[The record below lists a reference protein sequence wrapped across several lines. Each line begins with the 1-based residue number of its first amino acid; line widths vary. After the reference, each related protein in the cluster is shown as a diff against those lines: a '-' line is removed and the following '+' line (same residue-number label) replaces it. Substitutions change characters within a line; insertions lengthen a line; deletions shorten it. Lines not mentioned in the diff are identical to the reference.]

1 MAARL
6 RPAHSLY
13 SDSMRVI
20 LVNWAR
26 IWDGA
31 GIGGGVN
38 GYAQALALE
47 LVDQGHEVYW
57 ICSGQTHI
65 GGQPLHA
72 RRHPDWL
79 GVRVVEIIN
88 SPVMSPSIVQFK
100 GPDAEASSPELES
113 LFARMI
119 EWIEPAVVH
128 FHNIEGLSA
137 GCVAVARAAGGTRGG
152 SPAVVY
158 SLHNYHTICPQVY
171 LLRGHRTL
179 CTDARGGL
187 ACEGCIPT
195 PDLEDTRAT
204 REAEWSPPAKETPT
218 IKAVGAD
225 ISALFRGTAPTRHP
239 PGETIEG
246 FGDLS
251 RPASMEA
258 SADTR
263 GRTARVLAER
273 GPLSERA
280 RPLPVLNDVVR
291 DPSIG
296 SPVNAY
302 GFRRRA
308 MVDALNACDAVLAVS
323 EFVNR
328 KFASMGVRPELLRT
342 QHIGTT
348 LNRIVERRRALAF
361 APPPFDAVSPRPIR
375 MLFMGVNHWY
385 KGLPFFLDTLETL
398 EPEVLS
404 RFHLSIYAQGADQTE
419 WMVRR
424 LEPRL
429 AGVKVQYGYDQADIP
444 WMLGGQDLGVVPSV
458 WWDNAPQTVFEFFAC
473 SVPVLAAAVGG
484 IPDFV
489 SHGVNGLL
497 FRGNDAEDLA
507 AQLRRLAADPSMLT
521 AMRRN
526 VRPPKDIGE
535 HARELVSVYSECARA
550 RGRSSVTVVE
560 SSPIAQRGQPGA
572 TC

>member
-1 MAARL
+1 
-6 RPAHSLY
+6 
-13 SDSMRVI
+13 MRVI
-20 LVNWAR
+20 LVNWSR

-38 GYAQALALE
+38 GYAQALALD
-47 LVDQGHEVYW
+47 LVDLGHEVYW
-57 ICSGQTHI
+57 ICSGQTYVT
-65 GGQPLHA
+65 GQPLHA

-88 SPVMSPSIVQFK
+88 SPVMAPSIVQFK

-113 LFARMI
+113 LFARLI
-119 EWIEPAVVH
+119 EWIGPDVVH

-137 GCVAVARAAGGTRGG
+137 GCVAAAKGAGGGRGA
-152 SPAVVY
+152 PTVLY

-187 ACEGCIPT
+187 ACEGCVT
-195 PDLEDTRAT
+195 APDLEETLAK
-204 REAEWSPPAKETPT
+204 RESEWLPPAKETPT

-225 ISALFRGTAPTRHP
+225 ISALFRGTAPTRQP
-239 PGETIEG
+239 PGETIG
-246 FGDLS
+246 GSGDLTG
-251 RPASMEA
+251 PASVEA

-273 GPLSERA
+273 GPLPERT
-280 RPLPVLNDVVR
+280 RSLPVLNEVVT

-296 SPVNAY
+296 TPVNAY

-308 MVDALNACDAVLAVS
+308 MVDALNDCDAVLAVS
-323 EFVNR
+323 EFVHR
-328 KFASMGVRPELLRT
+328 KFASMGVRPDLLRT

-361 APPPFDAVSPRPIR
+361 TPPPFDGASPRPIR
-375 MLFMGVNHWY
+375 MVFMGVNHWY

-398 EPEVLS
+398 EPETLA
-404 RFHLSIYAQGADQTE
+404 RFHLSIWAQGADQTE

-444 WMLGGQDLGVVPSV
+444 WMLGGKDLGIVPSV

-497 FRGNDAEDLA
+497 FRGNDADDLA

-521 AMRRN
+521 AMRGN
-526 VRPPKDIGE
+526 VRPPKDIGD
-535 HARELVSVYSECARA
+535 HAREMVLVYSECARA
-550 RGRSSVTVVE
+550 RGRSSVPVAD
-560 SSPIAQRGQPGA
+560 SIPIARRGQPGA
-572 TC
+572 TS

>member
-1 MAARL
+1 
-6 RPAHSLY
+6 
-13 SDSMRVI
+13 MRVL

-47 LVDQGHEVYW
+47 LVDQGHEVSW
-57 ICSGQTHI
+57 ICSGQTYAA
-65 GGQPLHA
+65 GQALHA

-79 GVRVVEIIN
+79 GVRVVEIVN
-88 SPVMSPSIVQFK
+88 SPVMAPSIVQFK
-100 GPDAEASSPELES
+100 DPATEASAPELES
-113 LFARMI
+113 LFAQVV
-119 EWIEPAVVH
+119 EWIDPDVVH

-137 GCVAVARAAGGTRGG
+137 RCIAAARGAGGARGTR
-152 SPAVVY
+152 AVLY

-171 LLRGHRTL
+171 LLQGHRMP
-179 CTDARGGL
+179 CTDAQGGL
-187 ACEGCIPT
+187 ACERCISA
-195 PDLEDTRAT
+195 PDPAETRAK
-204 REAEWSPPAKETPT
+204 REAEWSAPPKETPT

-225 ISALFRGTAPTRHP
+225 LSTLFRGAVPTKQL
-239 PGETIEG
+239 PGEAIG
-246 FGDLS
+246 SAGDLWRAAPS
-251 RPASMEA
+251 DA
-258 SADTR
+258 SADVR

-273 GPLSERA
+273 GPLPERP
-280 RPLPVLNDVVR
+280 RPLPVLNDVAP
-291 DPSIG
+291 DPSLG

-302 GFRRRA
+302 GLRRRA
-308 MVDALNACDAVLAVS
+308 MVDALNGCDSVLAVS

-348 LNRIVERRRALAF
+348 LNRIVERRRSLAF
-361 APPPFDAVSPRPIR
+361 APPAFDASNPRPVR
-375 MLFMGVNHWY
+375 LTFMGVNHWY
-385 KGLPFFLDTLETL
+385 KGLPFFLETL
-398 EPEVLS
+398 EMLEPETLAK
-404 RFHLSIYAQGADQTE
+404 FHISICAQGADQTE

-489 SHGVNGLL
+489 RHGENGLL
-497 FRGNDAEDLA
+497 FRGNDADDLA
-507 AQLRRLAADPSMLT
+507 RQLRRIAAEPSMLT
-521 AMRRN
+521 AMRHR
-526 VRPPKDIGE
+526 VSSPKDIGE
-535 HARELVSVYSECARA
+535 HARELISVYSDCARA
-550 RGRSSVTVVE
+550 RGRSLAPVVD
-560 SSPIAQRGQPGA
+560 SRAMARRVQPGA
-572 TC
+572 IS